1 METVEY
7 LQNMTSLAIL
17 VGYSINKSI
26 VLVVNSH
33 YESRDSKTA
42 KTVLI
47 LSDYTNKS
55 PYY

>member
-7 LQNMTSLAIL
+7 LQNMTSLDIL

-33 YESRDSKTA
+33 YESKYQQDS
-42 KTVLI
+42 
-47 LSDYTNKS
+47 
-55 PYY
+55 